1 MAYHGRKLSII
12 TTSLSC
18 VNKQHAYE
26 IASQALEARRDLS
39 TDELTGI
46 VDTPEQTVV
55 SGPDG
60 QTYFLEVTAQRVGG
74 GESLRLTATVDLGNS
89 FKLERIEESVDVE
102 VNYRRHR
109 T

>member
-39 TDELTGI
+39 T
-46 VDTPEQTVV
+46 
-55 SGPDG
+55 DG